1 MSLNEKIMKTAMN
14 SAMSSFNEQI
24 PMFKSAIDLYGDPKT
39 KESMNFKVIMTDLVE
54 LIDGIQK
61 LPISADNLKIL
72 IGFMVI
78 NIDVN
83 PDLNNKAKKLFSDL
97 KKALNDY

>member
-1 MSLNEKIMKTAMN
+1 MN

-72 IGFMVI
+72 IGFMAI

-97 KKALNDY
+97 KKVLNDY

>member
-39 KESMNFKVIMTDLVE
+39 KESMNFKVIMTDLIE

-72 IGFMVI
+72 IGFMAI

-83 PDLNNKAKKLFSDL
+83 PDLNGKAKKLFSDL

>member
-1 MSLNEKIMKTAMN
+1 MSLNEKIMKSAMN
-14 SAMSSFNEQI
+14 SALSSFNEQI
-24 PMFKSAIDLYGDPKT
+24 PMFKSAIDLYGEPKT
-39 KESMNFKVIMTDLVE
+39 KESENFKLIMTDLVE

-72 IGFMVI
+72 IGFMAI

-83 PDLNNKAKKLFSDL
+83 PDINSKAKKLFSDL
-97 KKALNDY
+97 KKALNEY

>member
-14 SAMSSFNEQI
+14 SALSSFNEQI

-72 IGFMVI
+72 IGFMAI

>member
-24 PMFKSAIDLYGDPKT
+24 PMFQSAINLYGEPKT
-39 KESMNFKVIMTDLVE
+39 KEAYHFKTIMTDLIE

-72 IGFMVI
+72 IGFMSI

-83 PDLNNKAKKLFSDL
+83 PDLNGKAKKLFTDL

>member
-72 IGFMVI
+72 IGFMAI

>member
-39 KESMNFKVIMTDLVE
+39 KESMNFKVIMTDLIE

-72 IGFMVI
+72 IGFMAI